1 MEITWVVIGVGV
13 ALALV
18 AYVKLNFGGM
28 KKEDFLKLYQQ
39 EGGEII
45 DVRTASEY
53 SSGHYKNSK
62 NLDFNSGQFEKSIS
76 KLDPSGNF
84 LAAYSLVSSTGYII
98 GLNISTDA
106 SGNTGT
112 SSQNS
117 AVLPR
122 GCTRPEDSL
131 FDQDTS

>member
-1 MEITWVVIGVGV
+1 MEITWLVIGVGV
-13 ALALV
+13 AVALV

-76 KLDPSGNF
+76 KLDPSKNYF
-84 LAAYSLVSSTGYII
+84 LYCRSGARSSAA
-98 GLNISTDA
+98 
-106 SGNTGT
+106 
-112 SSQNS
+112 
-117 AVLPR
+117 
-122 GCTRPEDSL
+122 TRMLQSKGFKKVHNL
-131 FDQDTS
+131 GAYGSF